1 MNRYKVIVSD
11 MFEDV
16 KTLFIDAENVDEAV
30 ILAVNA
36 AGVFKWTVQ
45 NVYINN
51 EEISF
56 TKPYI
61 SA

>member
-16 KTLFIDAENVDEAV
+16 KTIFIDAENIDEAV
-30 ILAVNA
+30 ILAVNV
-36 AGVFKWTVQ
+36 AGVYEWTVQ
-45 NVYINN
+45 AVYLDD

-56 TKPYI
+56 KEPYLV
-61 SA
+61 

>member
-1 MNRYKVIVSD
+1 